1 MKKPVKFIIMS
12 LIILTLVGCKSTD
25 ENDAKQWAGKFI
37 ANLHTVDRG
46 KVAEYE
52 KLKELTPPG
61 VGLIGEEVPGEV
73 VTGPNREYTKILES
87 LDKNIRDLMTSE
99 AYEKLLKNRFN
110 LASTDYCSRNN
121 CNSQVINV
129 VLGEDLYKDY
139 EDVDKLRYAYQA
151 NIEFNPNSGQAAYED
166 QVGGYIE
173 LLKEESEWKVSLYTI
188 SSYPSKR

>member
-25 ENDAKQWAGKFI
+25 ENDAKELAGKFI

-61 VGLIGEEVPGEV
+61 AGLIGEEVPGEV

-87 LDKNIRDLMTSE
+87 LDKNIRDLMTSD

>member
-25 ENDAKQWAGKFI
+25 ENDAKELAGKFI

-87 LDKNIRDLMTSE
+87 LDKNIRDLMTSD